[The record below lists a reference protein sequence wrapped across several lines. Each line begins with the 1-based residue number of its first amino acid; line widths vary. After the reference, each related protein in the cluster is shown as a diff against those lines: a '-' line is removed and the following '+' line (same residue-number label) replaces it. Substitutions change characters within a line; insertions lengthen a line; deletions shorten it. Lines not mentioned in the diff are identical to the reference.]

1 MGLQAGCG
9 DGCLRLSLLR
19 GIGFAWL
26 VLLVNPISLLM
37 AGTLDGDG
45 LICFSLYKGVTE
57 PPQGWFFYEGTTA
70 RYRMLGT
77 GASAELERKNFGP
90 YEEMLGTLFF
100 KDDELGRTT
109 HLLDLKK
116 LLLKNLS
123 SGLIYQCEMRDLL
136 TQIKKFLQAHVSL
149 EE

>member
-1 MGLQAGCG
+1 M
-9 DGCLRLSLLR
+9 RLSLLR

-26 VLLVNPISLLM
+26 VLLVNPISLLT

-57 PPQGWFFYEGTTA
+57 RPQGWYFYEGTTA

>member
-1 MGLQAGCG
+1 M
-9 DGCLRLSLLR
+9 RLSLLR

-45 LICFSLYKGVTE
+45 LICFSVYKGATE
-57 PPQGWFFYEGTTA
+57 PPQGWYFYEGTTA

-123 SGLIYQCEMRDLL
+123 SGLTYQCEMRDLL
-136 TQIKKFLQAHVSL
+136 TQIKEFLQAHVSL